1 VLGFHTNRHSPEDSV
16 NVHQNARLTPA
27 GRAGLVRRVCEHGES
42 IPAVA
47 RNVGVSVRTVRK
59 WLARFATEGPAGL
72 HDRSSRPHRSPRT
85 LRRTVRRQIEKLRR
99 RRRSS
104 LYIAQHLG
112 VPLATVVVVQRRLGL
127 NRLRRLDP
135 PTPVVRYERARP
147 GELLHL
153 DVKKLGRIGRNGPR
167 GRLMAHQR
175 RAGYRQAALGW
186 EYLHVAI
193 DDHSRVSYA
202 ELLPDETQRS
212 AVAFLARAT
221 AWFRT
226 QGIGHIQRVMTDNGS
241 AYVSRAFAAALQAI
255 GARHLR
261 TRPYTPRTNGKAERF
276 IQTLLRE
283 WAYARTYRSSLT
295 RSLALRPYLAYY
307 NTQRRHTALG
317 FQPPLSRV

>member
-1 VLGFHTNRHSPEDSV
+1 VRED
-16 NVHQNARLTPA
+16 H
-27 GRAGLVRRVCEHGES
+27 ES
-42 IPAVA
+42 IPDVA
-47 RNVGVSVRTVRK
+47 RAIGVSGRTVRK
-59 WLARFATEGPAGL
+59 WLARFAAEGVAGL
-72 HDRSSRPHRSPRT
+72 HDRSSRPHRSPRA

-104 LYIAQHLG
+104 VYIAQSLG
-112 VPLATVVVVQRRLGL
+112 LPLATVVVAQRRLGL
-127 NRLRRLDP
+127 NRLRRLEP
-135 PTPVVRYERARP
+135 PIPVVRYERAKP

-193 DDHSRVSYA
+193 DDHSRMSYA

-212 AVAFLARAT
+212 AVAFLTRAA
-221 AWFRT
+221 AWFRA
-226 QGIGHIQRVMTDNGS
+226 QGIGRIERVMTDNGS
-241 AYVSRAFAAALQAI
+241 AYVSRAFAAALQAM

-283 WAYARTYRSSLT
+283 WAYARSYGSSSS

-307 NTQRRHTALG
+307 NTQRGHTALG
-317 FQPPLSRV
+317 FQPPISRVAQ